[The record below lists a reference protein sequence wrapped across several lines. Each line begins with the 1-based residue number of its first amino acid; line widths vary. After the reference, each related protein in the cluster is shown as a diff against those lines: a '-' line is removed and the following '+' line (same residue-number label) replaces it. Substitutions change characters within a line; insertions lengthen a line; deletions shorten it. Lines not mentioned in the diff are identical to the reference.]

1 MKDHTKKSTTFILFG
16 IKNIWDIL
24 TFCFDVKSLLTESLE
39 SIFLILL
46 GVLVGHIGVIAFNYI
61 IKARSNNKISQT
73 SISAEILEGLVA
85 K

>member
-73 SISAEILEGLVA
+73 SISAETIGV
-85 K
+85 